1 MMTVIIKIDRS
12 HHFVHPRT
20 APLGETRM
28 LAQALA
34 DRLSRHGVHYAW
46 VIVAVTFVTS
56 LTTAGAVGL
65 PGAFILPLAKEF
77 GWDTAQI
84 SGPLALRLILF
95 GLMAPFAAALIE
107 RFGVRNV
114 VVSAIGLIVAGLVL
128 ALTMSSIWQL
138 FLYWGIII
146 GVGTGLTA
154 LVFAAIVSNRW
165 FNARRGLVLG
175 MLTAA
180 SATGQ
185 LIFLPLAAWLI
196 DHIGWRYALA
206 PSIGG
211 LILAGLLVILF
222 MRDRPSDVGLSPYGD
237 PPLAAGHVP
246 VPAPPPAP
254 AVGRAFSVLAEGSKS
269 GAFWIL
275 FGTFY
280 ICGVSTTGLIQTHFI
295 SLCADFGLP
304 AVAAASTLAMM
315 GIFDLFGTIG
325 SGWLSDRYD
334 SRALLFWYYGLRG
347 LSLLYLPYSGF
358 TVYGLSLFSLFYG
371 LDWIATVPPTV
382 RLATRAFGKEKA
394 GVAFG
399 WIFAAHQLGAAT
411 AAFAAG
417 LSRTEWNTYLPA
429 FFGAGLACLIAAAAV
444 WFIGARKPAAA
455 AAATA

>member
-1 MMTVIIKIDRS
+1 
-12 HHFVHPRT
+12 
-20 APLGETRM
+20 M
-28 LAQALA
+28 LAEALA
-34 DRLSRHGVHYAW
+34 QRLARRDVHYGWTIAL
-46 VIVAVTFVTS
+46 VTFLTM

-65 PGAFILPLAKEF
+65 PGAFIIPLSKEF

-84 SGPLALRLILF
+84 SGPLAVRLILF

-114 VVSAIGLIVAGLVL
+114 VVSAIGLIVAGLAL

-146 GVGTGLTA
+146 GVGTGMTA

-165 FNARRGLVLG
+165 FNERRGLVLG

-180 SATGQ
+180 NSTGQ
-185 LIFLPLAAWLI
+185 LVFLPLATWLI
-196 DHIGWRYALA
+196 DRFGWRYALA
-206 PSIGG
+206 PSIGA
-211 LILAGLLVILF
+211 LILAGLLVFLL

-237 PPLAAGHVP
+237 PPLAPGH
-246 VPAPPPAP
+246 VPAPPPPAP
-254 AVGRAFSVLAEGSKS
+254 ALGRALSVLAECSRS
-269 GAFWIL
+269 SAFWIL

-280 ICGVSTTGLIQTHFI
+280 ICGLSTNGLIQTHFI
-295 SLCADFGLP
+295 SLCVDFGLP
-304 AVAAASTLAMM
+304 AVAGASTLAMM
-315 GIFDLFGTIG
+315 GFFDIFGTIG

-334 SRALLFWYYGLRG
+334 SRMLLFWYYGLRG

-358 TVYGLSLFSLFYG
+358 SLYGLSLFSLFYG

-382 RLATRAFGKEKA
+382 RLTTQVFGKEKA

-411 AAFAAG
+411 AALAGG

-429 FFGAGLACLIAAAAV
+429 FFGAGAACLIASAAV
-444 WFIGARKPAAA
+444 WFIGARKPTAAVTAAA
-455 AAATA
+455 